1 MKTVNISS
9 IRESLPTRKVI
20 YQLQMDDK
28 KIRDEIVWETCR
40 LEFNVINKINV
51 FIEESNLDQ
60 QQSLINFKY
69 TVNLETIKGI

>member
-1 MKTVNISS
+1 
-9 IRESLPTRKVI
+9 
-20 YQLQMDDK
+20 MDDK

-40 LEFNVINKINV
+40 LEHNVINKINV

-69 TVNLETIKGI
+69 TVNLETIKGIENVIHERTEMYIKSQES